1 MKQYLL
7 KLIDGA
13 SLTQEETHSIM
24 LNIID
29 GKYNDQQIAALLMAI
44 QARFLACA
52 RDCWRPVST

>member
-13 SLTQEETHSIM
+13 TLTQEETHSIM

-29 GKYNDQQIAALLMAI
+29 G
-44 QARFLACA
+44 
-52 RDCWRPVST
+52 PVTRSNCR

>member
-13 SLTQEETHSIM
+13 TLTQEETHSIM

-29 GKYNDQQIAALLMAI
+29 GKYNDQQIAALLMAMHK
-44 QARFLACA
+44 
-52 RDCWRPVST
+52 